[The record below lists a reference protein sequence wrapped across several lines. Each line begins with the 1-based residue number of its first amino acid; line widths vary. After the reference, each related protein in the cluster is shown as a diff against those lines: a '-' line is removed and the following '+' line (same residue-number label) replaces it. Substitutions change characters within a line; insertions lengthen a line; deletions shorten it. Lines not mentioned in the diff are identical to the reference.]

1 MKRALASPY
10 CQSDGGRCESSQP
23 FVQVTKMRGG
33 GGGDKQRR
41 DSQGSA
47 RRASGS
53 EENNEEEEEEP
64 KTSEPHVKENVP
76 PMTNHDGYDA
86 RDAIVLD
93 SSYNPQEDD
102 FAEDEDDDEEEEEEE
117 EEDDALEV
125 VVETLLGD
133 TFRVRVSQW
142 DTAAGLK
149 NLLFRTQG
157 IPMSH
162 QHLLLGQT
170 ELLDDVC
177 LINQN
182 VVDGS
187 TLRLVLHMKGGPI
200 NARRLPTHHDIIRDI
215 TEYVDN
221 ELEGEKLEGNG
232 GRTVTLLVLRDG
244 DNINVY
250 RVVENNDGSFSPLN
264 ESFSSVKSLEQME
277 KDTLQAAEDGARTRA
292 RMKELQARMDAAKNK
307 KKQAKKEKGKLPPSQ
322 RSISRASR
330 GTIDRQEDK
339 LTVQADVSQ
348 SPGKAGEPGS
358 RPVSTINRRI
368 PNSANGRRTSIIS
381 HRGGR
386 SSRPTTQ
393 ERRNSLSK
401 SSTIL
406 KGLPMA
412 YPPVPVDFSGRKP
425 LDSIPPRT
433 ERSRLSAV
441 DEEFRKRRDTAQ
453 SPDSIS
459 RSVNNKKNY
468 ESYRKSLVHHGFTDR
483 GSRNGTKDSRE
494 AWPRREASMPLY
506 MPTYGSRARRYEGM
520 RLNRS
525 HNQDLLRVAR
535 VSTAVRPKT
544 SPEVLEHRP
553 STSTGQG
560 NISERLQLRAP
571 DEQLREICTILSNS
585 RGNSRQSMRS
595 NDSPPP
601 TARPLSHSTSFSGSN
616 GLKST
621 TKNSSVSV
629 SLSSLRGHGGTPPSP
644 ANGALVASGSKEQRE
659 ILREIMRNQTASSRR
674 TTPDSHRSQ
683 AKRQGSGRL
692 HATPPYLPPVTP
704 PRRGRKQKPKCAY
717 CSKRIKLVNTHVC
730 RCDRIFCTQHRLP
743 ETHECTYDFKT
754 EGRKLIEM
762 ANPLV
767 ASHRL
772 PKI

>member
-1 MKRALASPY
+1 
-10 CQSDGGRCESSQP
+10 
-23 FVQVTKMRGG
+23 MRGG
-33 GGGDKQRR
+33 DGDQRR
-41 DSQGSA
+41 NSQGSA

-53 EENNEEEEEEP
+53 GASGENNEEEEDEQKNESNVEE
-64 KTSEPHVKENVP
+64 
-76 PMTNHDGYDA
+76 DQGYESK
-86 RDAIVLD
+86 DAIVLD
-93 SSYNPQEDD
+93 ASYNPQEDD
-102 FAEDEDDDEEEEEEE
+102 FPGEDEEEEDEEEEEEEE

-125 VVETLLGD
+125 VIETLLGD

-200 NARRLPTHHDIIRDI
+200 NARRLPTHHDIMRDI
-215 TEYVDN
+215 TEYVDS
-221 ELEGEKLEGNG
+221 ELEGEKLEENG

-250 RVVENNDGSFSPLN
+250 RVVENNDGSFTPLN
-264 ESFSSVKSLEQME
+264 ESFSSVKSMDQLE
-277 KDTLQAAEDGARTRA
+277 KDTLQAAEDGAKTRA

-307 KKQAKKEKGKLPPSQ
+307 KKAKKEKGKLLPSQ
-322 RSISRASR
+322 RSMSRASR
-330 GTIDRQEDK
+330 GSLDRHEEK
-339 LTVQADVSQ
+339 STVQGDVSE

-358 RPVSTINRRI
+358 RPLSTSNRRI
-368 PNSANGRRTSIIS
+368 PNSANGRRTSLIS
-381 HRGGR
+381 HRAGR
-386 SSRPTTQ
+386 NSRPTTQ

-401 SSTIL
+401 TSTIL
-406 KGLPMA
+406 KGIPMA
-412 YPPVPVDFSGRKP
+412 FPPVPVDFSGRKP
-425 LDSIPPRT
+425 LDSIPSRI
-433 ERSRLSAV
+433 ERNRLSAV
-441 DEEFRKRRDTAQ
+441 DEEFQKRRNTSQ
-453 SPDSIS
+453 PPDSLS
-459 RSVNNKKNY
+459 RSMNNAKNY
-468 ESYRKSLVHHGFTDR
+468 ESYRKSLIRHGLTDR
-483 GSRNGTKDSRE
+483 GAINGSKDSRE

-506 MPTYGSRARRYEGM
+506 MPSVGSVPKRYDGM

-525 HNQDLLRVAR
+525 HNQDYLRVAR
-535 VSTAVRPKT
+535 VSTSIRPKT
-544 SPEVLEHRP
+544 SPEILEHRP
-553 STSTGQG
+553 STSSKPG

-571 DEQLREICTILSNS
+571 DEQLHEICTILSNS

-595 NDSPPP
+595 NESPPP
-601 TARPLSHSTSFSGSN
+601 TARPPSHSTSFSGST
-616 GLKST
+616 GLQRPL
-621 TKNSSVSV
+621 KNNSVSV

-644 ANGALVASGSKEQRE
+644 AHGALVASGSKEQRE
-659 ILREIMRNQTASSRR
+659 ILREIMKNQTSSSRR
-674 TTPDSHRSQ
+674 TTPESHRSQ
-683 AKRQGSGRL
+683 VKRPVSSRL

-717 CSKRIKLVNTHVC
+717 CSKRIKLVTTHVC